1 MPGRG
6 SGSAPARR
14 GPASLSPPCLMA
26 PPYGPALWP
35 RLRAQGPPFSPAP
48 SVEDTPSAL
57 PSRAKGSSLGPAHT
71 PRALHLPTLA
81 PSCPQKISAR
91 SPTPTRRGPAPG
103 HAPQTTPQTT
113 PHRGPALGHAL
124 PRRRRRPAS
133 RPAPVSRSRCLWDSG
148 ASFLLWSR
156 RTCSTRGVQAGSS
169 APLSWARPPRKKP
182 PPPVSGARAL
192 VCRTE
197 AEGAGRRLL
206 PRAREWRGRPRP
218 VPRGSGG
225 ASGARLGCMQVARRS
240 VPCSSAG
247 AALMSPR
254 QWAWGRRAGTP
265 RTPPGAARQAEPG
278 PPPPP
283 PGPPGSRGRRQAGPA
298 RARGLLLRQVEVR
311 WVTARQP
318 AGGCWSRARLCF
330 CSQSYSGSW
339 ARN

>member
-6 SGSAPARR
+6 SGTAPARR
-14 GPASLSPPCLMA
+14 GPASLSPPRPPG
-26 PPYGPALWP
+26 PPYGPAYEP
-35 RLRAQGPPFSPAP
+35 RDRPSVPPPASRTRLRPCPHA
-48 SVEDTPSAL
+48 
-57 PSRAKGSSLGPAHT
+57 
-71 PRALHLPTLA
+71 PRALPLA
-81 PSCPQKISAR
+81 P
-91 SPTPTRRGPAPG
+91 PTRLEGSTSRRWPRPVLRKSPPVAP
-103 HAPQTTPQTT
+103 PLRVEDPPLDTPR
-113 PHRGPALGHAL
+113 RGPALGHAL

-133 RPAPVSRSRCLWDSG
+133 RPAPVSRSRCLWGSG
-148 ASFLLWSR
+148 VAFLLWSR

-182 PPPVSGARAL
+182 PPPPVSGARAL

-206 PRAREWRGRPRP
+206 PRARERRGRPRP

-240 VPCSSAG
+240 VHCSSAG
-247 AALMSPR
+247 AALTSPR

-265 RTPPGAARQAEPG
+265 RAPLGAARQAEPG

-283 PGPPGSRGRRQAGPA
+283 PGSPGSRGRRQAGPA
-298 RARGLLLRQVEVR
+298 RARGLLLQQVEVR
-311 WVTARQP
+311 WVTARPP

-330 CSQSYSGSW
+330 CS
-339 ARN
+339 